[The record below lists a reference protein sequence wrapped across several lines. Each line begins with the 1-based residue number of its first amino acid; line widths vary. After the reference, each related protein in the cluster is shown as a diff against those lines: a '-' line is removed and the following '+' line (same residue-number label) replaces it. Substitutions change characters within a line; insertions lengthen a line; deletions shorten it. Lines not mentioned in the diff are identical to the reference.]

1 MPCLACLIAALGLL
15 CIPPTAHPAGAQSSP
30 AGAPA
35 PPDDPA
41 APDFVLQMTRADFDR
56 LARATTLGK
65 RAPAPSVMFVIDRAD
80 GRVYYA
86 NSRRFRFHS
95 DFARAIY
102 LTLDAGDAF
111 LRKNYTNERRRF
123 LLGALTFQPR
133 LEKFAYEFW
142 EGDLLT
148 PELVTYAH
156 ERLTATCFA
165 PLTFKANARRHE
177 EVAARL
183 PGVPSVRAD
192 ETLPEATF
200 LALNA
205 GRAVG
210 VLRLVERL
218 PPPQPF
224 EREDI
229 VIFMETPLS
238 TPPLRGIIVTQPGA
252 PLSHL
257 NLLAK
262 GWGIPNAYVKDADA
276 RFRGLV
282 GRWVTLVVTDE
293 GVTVEPAERI
303 VESERER
310 ELSRPLRLP
319 RADLRWRALTDLH
332 RQRASDVVRFGAK
345 SANLGEIAQARLP
358 DALVPPGFT
367 VPFAH
372 YKAFADRHGLEARVL
387 ALLNDD
393 AFHHDPRT
401 RQIELAKLREVI
413 VGAPFDPALRRAIL
427 AKARREYRGKG
438 LFVRSSTN
446 AEDLPDFSGAGLY
459 ATVPNVIGDQALI
472 TAIKTVWA
480 SIWNFEA
487 FEAREAARIDHLAVY
502 PAALIQEGVNADSAG
517 VLVTTNPFDRR
528 DAEGI
533 YINAKRGLGLRV
545 VEGRRVPEQ
554 IIYRPRSDAALILT
568 RADDETLLT
577 FDVKG
582 GVKEVAGAPDQPVLS
597 AAMIRRLGQAALAI
611 ERLFGGEKQD
621 IEWLTCQGRLYI
633 VQARPFIERDRR
645 LTQRARGEAATS
657 QEPDQ

>member
-1 MPCLACLIAALGLL
+1 MRRLACLIAALSLML
-15 CIPPTAHPAGAQSSP
+15 IQPTSRLAVAQSSP
-30 AGAPA
+30 AGGAGATA

-41 APDFVLQMTRADFDR
+41 APDFVTQMTRADFDR
-56 LARATTLGK
+56 LARATPQGK
-65 RAPAPSVMFVIDRAD
+65 QAAAPSVMFVIDRAD

-111 LRKNYTNERRRF
+111 LRKNYTNEQRRF
-123 LLGALTFQPR
+123 LLGALAFQPR
-133 LEKFAYEFW
+133 LERFAYEFW

-148 PELVTYAH
+148 PELLAYAH

-183 PGVPSVRAD
+183 PNVPSVRAD
-192 ETLPEATF
+192 ATLPETTF

-205 GRAVG
+205 GRATG

-229 VIFMETPLS
+229 VIFKETPLS
-238 TPPLRGIIVTQPGA
+238 TTPLRGIIVTQPGA

-262 GWGIPNAYVKDADA
+262 GWGVPNAYVKDADA
-276 RFRGLV
+276 RFRSLV
-282 GRWVTLVVTDE
+282 DRWVTLVVTDD
-293 GVTVEPAERI
+293 GITVEPAERI
-303 VESERER
+303 VESARER
-310 ELSRPLRLP
+310 EMSRELRLP

-332 RQRASDVVRFGAK
+332 RQRARDVIRFGAK
-345 SANLGEIAQARLP
+345 SANLGEIAQARIP
-358 DALVPPGFT
+358 DVIVPPGFT
-367 VPFAH
+367 VPFAY
-372 YKAFADRHGLEARVL
+372 YKAFADRHGIERRVL

-393 AFHHDPRT
+393 AFHHDPQT
-401 RQIELAKLREVI
+401 RQVELAKLREFI
-413 VGAPFDPALRRAIL
+413 VAAPFDLALRRAIL
-427 AKARREYRGKG
+427 AKIRREYRGKG

-459 ATVPNVIGDQALI
+459 TTVPNVIGDEALI

-502 PAALIQEGVNADSAG
+502 PATLIQEGVNADSAG
-517 VLVTTNPFDRR
+517 VLVTANPFDHR

-533 YINAKRGLGLRV
+533 YINATRGLGLRV

-554 IIYRPRSDAALILT
+554 IIYRPQSDTALILT
-568 RADDETLLT
+568 RADDETILT

-582 GVKEVAGAPDQPVLS
+582 GVKEVAGAPDQPALS
-597 AAMIRRLGQAALAI
+597 AAMIRRLGRAALAI
-611 ERLFGGEKQD
+611 ERLFNGAKQD
-621 IEWLTCQGRLYI
+621 IEWLTCQGRLYV
-633 VQARPFIERDRR
+633 VQSRPFIERGKT
-645 LTQRARGEAATS
+645 LMGGK
-657 QEPDQ
+657 

>member
-1 MPCLACLIAALGLL
+1 MRRFIVGIAVLVWSALAPCGA
-15 CIPPTAHPAGAQSSP
+15 PVGAQS
-30 AGAPA
+30 
-35 PPDDPA
+35 PPDDPS
-41 APDFVLQMTRADFDR
+41 APDFVERMTQADFDR
-56 LARATTLGK
+56 LARTSVQGK
-65 RAPAPSVMFVIDRAD
+65 RTATPSVMFVIDRAD

-95 DFARAIY
+95 DFARATY
-102 LTLDAGDAF
+102 LTLDAGDVF
-111 LRKNYTNERRRF
+111 LRKNYTNEQRRF
-123 LLGALTFQPR
+123 LLGAAAFQPR
-133 LEKFAYEFW
+133 LERFTYEFW

-148 PELVTYAH
+148 PALLAYAH
-156 ERLTATCFA
+156 ERLAATFFA

-177 EVAARL
+177 EVAAQL
-183 PGVPSVRAD
+183 PDIPCVRAD

-200 LALNA
+200 LALNP
-205 GRAVG
+205 GRATG

-229 VIFMETPLS
+229 VIFKETPLS
-238 TPPLRGIIVTQPGA
+238 TTPIRGVIVTQPGA

-262 GWGIPNAYVKDADA
+262 SWGVPNAYVKDADA
-276 RFRGLV
+276 RFRSLV
-282 GRWVTLVVTDE
+282 DRWVTLVVTED

-310 ELSRPLRLP
+310 ELSREMRLP
-319 RADLRWRALTDLH
+319 RADLRRRALTDLH
-332 RQRASDVVRFGAK
+332 RQRARDVVCFGAK
-345 SANLGEIAQARLP
+345 SANLGEVAQARIP
-358 DALVPPGFT
+358 DVVVPPGFT
-367 VPFAH
+367 IPFAH
-372 YKAFADRHGLEARVL
+372 YKAFADRHGIEARVL

-393 AFHHDPRT
+393 QFHHDPRT
-401 RQIELAKLREVI
+401 RQAELARLRAFI
-413 VGAPFDPALRRAIL
+413 VAAPFDPALRRAIL
-427 AKARREYRGKG
+427 TKVRREYRGKG

-459 ATVPNVIGDQALI
+459 TTVPNVVGDEALI
-472 TAIKTVWA
+472 TAVKTVWA

-502 PAALIQEGVNADSAG
+502 PAVLIQEGVNADSAG

-528 DAEGI
+528 DTEGV

-554 IIYRPRSDAALILT
+554 IVYRPHSDTALILT

-597 AAMIRRLGQAALAI
+597 AAMIRRLGRAALAI
-611 ERLFGGEKQD
+611 ERLFGGVKQD
-621 IEWLTCQGRLYI
+621 IEWLTCKGRLYI
-633 VQARPFIERDRR
+633 VQSRPFIERAVLSTR
-645 LTQRARGEAATS
+645 
-657 QEPDQ
+657 

>member
-1 MPCLACLIAALGLL
+1 MSKI
-15 CIPPTAHPAGAQSSP
+15 GAQS
-30 AGAPA
+30 
-35 PPDDPA
+35 PPDDPT
-41 APDFVLQMTRADFDR
+41 APDFVAHMTRADFDR
-56 LARATTLGK
+56 LARTTVQGKQAAT
-65 RAPAPSVMFVIDRAD
+65 PSVMFIIDRAD

-95 DFARAIY
+95 DFARATY
-102 LTLDAGDAF
+102 LTLDAGDVF
-111 LRKNYTNERRRF
+111 LRKNYTNEQRRF
-123 LLGALTFQPR
+123 LLGTVAFQPR
-133 LEKFAYEFW
+133 LARFTYEFW

-148 PELVTYAH
+148 PTLVAYAH
-156 ERLTATCFA
+156 ERLTQTFFA

-177 EVAARL
+177 EIAAQL
-183 PGVPSVRAD
+183 PTVPSVRAD
-192 ETLPEATF
+192 ETLPETTF
-200 LALNA
+200 LALNT
-205 GRAVG
+205 GRATG

-229 VIFMETPLS
+229 VIFKETPLS
-238 TPPLRGIIVTQPGA
+238 TTPLRGILVTQPGA

-276 RFRGLV
+276 RFRSLV
-282 GRWVTLVVTDE
+282 DRWVTLVVTED
-293 GVTVEPAERI
+293 GVTVEPAEQI

-310 ELSRPLRLP
+310 ALSRELRLP

-332 RQRASDVVRFGAK
+332 RQRAQDVVRFGAK
-345 SANLGEIAQARLP
+345 SANLGEVAQARIP
-358 DALVPPGFT
+358 DVIVPPGFT
-367 VPFAH
+367 IPFAH
-372 YKAFADRHGLEARVL
+372 YKAFADRHGVEARVL

-393 AFHHDPRT
+393 RFHHDPQT
-401 RQIELAKLREVI
+401 RQVELAKLRAFI
-413 VGAPFDPALRRAIL
+413 VAAPFDPALRRAIL
-427 AKARREYRGKG
+427 AKVRREYRGKG

-459 ATVPNVIGDQALI
+459 TTVPNVVGDEALI

-502 PAALIQEGVNADSAG
+502 PAVLIQEGVNADSAG

-528 DAEGI
+528 DTEGI

-554 IIYRPRSDAALILT
+554 IIYRPQSDTALILT
-568 RADDETLLT
+568 RADDETILT

-582 GVKEVAGAPDQPVLS
+582 GVKEVAGAPNQPVLS
-597 AAMIRRLGQAALAI
+597 AAMIRRLGQVALAI
-611 ERLFGGEKQD
+611 ERLFGGKQD
-621 IEWLTCQGRLYI
+621 IEWLTYQGRLYI
-633 VQARPFIERDRR
+633 VQARPFIER
-645 LTQRARGEAATS
+645 TS
-657 QEPDQ
+657 LSIQ